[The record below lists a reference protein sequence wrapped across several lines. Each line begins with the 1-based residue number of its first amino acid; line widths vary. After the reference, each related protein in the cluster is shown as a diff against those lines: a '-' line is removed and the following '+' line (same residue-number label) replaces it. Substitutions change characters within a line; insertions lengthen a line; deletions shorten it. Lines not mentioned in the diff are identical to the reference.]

1 MTDKEKRTVE
11 TFAATLSQLSES
23 EKRDLLQFVEGM
35 AFLSGRRIQAAD
47 GAQQR
52 TQV

>member
-1 MTDKEKRTVE
+1 MSDKETRAAE
-11 TFAATLSQLSES
+11 RFAATLSQLSES

-35 AFLSGRRIQAAD
+35 AFLSGRRIQTTD

-52 TQV
+52 PQA